1 MLLALTVFSSQ
12 VYALAL
18 DTDSDEYLGWIDDG
32 IPSNPTNEADWINI
46 LITLGPD
53 EVDNTTTTE
62 TITHSGNVFGDLPLA
77 DYLDTYKDETGSN
90 VIEPG
95 WDYLLGKYGNVGSL
109 VWYIGG
115 ITEEITIPLKWG
127 VEIPPKY
134 KDLGLSHYS
143 LYNSNPGTPVPE
155 PATMVLLG
163 LGLIGIAGLGRKTKK

>member
-32 IPSNPTNEADWINI
+32 IPANPTNEADWINI
-46 LITLGPD
+46 LITLDPY

-77 DYLDTYKDETGSN
+77 DYLDTYKVEDGSN
-90 VIEPG
+90 VIDPNPG

-109 VWYIGG
+109 VWYIAG

-127 VEIPPKY
+127 QKP
-134 KDLGLSHYS
+134 LGLSHYS